1 VLSWSKKLFL
11 ASYFFSTTGK
21 LVVSNALSAEG
32 NSYEGTEL
40 DEAAAAASV
49 DEAGAAGA
57 ADAAF
62 AYEVGVAFS
71 KRALDACRSNSCL
84 FSSTL

>member
-1 VLSWSKKLFL
+1 
-11 ASYFFSTTGK
+11 
-21 LVVSNALSAEG
+21 VSNALSAEG
-32 NSYEGTEL
+32 SSYEGTEL
-40 DEAAAAASV
+40 DEEDEAAAAASV
-49 DEAGAAGA
+49 DEADTAGA
-57 ADAAF
+57 ADAAL